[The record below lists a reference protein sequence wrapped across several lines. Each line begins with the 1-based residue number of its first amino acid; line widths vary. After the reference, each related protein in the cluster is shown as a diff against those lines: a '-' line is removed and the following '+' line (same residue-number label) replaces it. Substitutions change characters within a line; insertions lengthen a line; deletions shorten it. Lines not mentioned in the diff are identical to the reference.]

1 MYVGNPWT
9 YTTVTVMHG
18 DLLTYTLEAVILSDI
33 DILLQSFPLPLFML
47 PSFEMIYTKVC
58 QKSTQMTVTV
68 AL

>member
-18 DLLTYTLEAVILSDI
+18 GLLTYTLVAVILSDI
-33 DILLQSFPLPLFML
+33 DILLKSFPLHSFML
-47 PSFEMIYTKVC
+47 PSFKMIYTKVC
-58 QKSTQMTVTV
+58 QKSNQMTVTV